1 MNTNN
6 EKKLNEE
13 WLAFIRGDVVI
24 NANKKWRLHAKLV
37 RAAIL
42 DIMAEEERHLNI
54 SYDRDLSKFK
64 NALIEKGILKN
75 KKESINNRFF
85 KWLGALIFGATIVWA
100 TNELIRF
107 DKPIPTETQVEKNNP
122 EYESDKPFSLITDKI
137 GTFTAFWPYLKI
149 TSPERFDDPIQII
162 NTQCGYGGL
171 EKLNLKDCLFLAEQK
186 NANAL
191 FNLGL
196 IYEKGISVKQNFQK
210 AYEYYKKAEALG
222 NEQAKFNIE
231 YLKEKKLIN

>member
-1 MNTNN
+1 MNIND

-37 RAAIL
+37 RSAIL
-42 DIMAEEERHLNI
+42 NIMAEEERHLNT
-54 SYDRDLSKFK
+54 SYDRDLLKFK

-75 KKESINNRFF
+75 KKESINNRFL
-85 KWLGALIFGATIVWA
+85 KWLGALVFGATIVWA
-100 TNELIRF
+100 ANELIRF
-107 DKPIPTETQVEKNNP
+107 DKPIPTESQVAINNP
-122 EYESDKPFSLITDKI
+122 EYESEKPLSNIRDKF

-149 TSPERFDDPIQII
+149 FSPERFDDPIQIVK
-162 NTQCGYGGL
+162 TQCGHGGL
-171 EKLNLKDCLFLAEQK
+171 EKLNLEDCLVLAEQ
-186 NANAL
+186 NNMNAL

-196 IYEKGISVKQNFQK
+196 MYEKGISVKQNFQK
-210 AYEYYKKAEALG
+210 AYEYYKKAEKLG
-222 NEQAKFNIE
+222 NKQATFNID

>member
-1 MNTNN
+1 M
-6 EKKLNEE
+6 L
-13 WLAFIRGDVVI
+13 
-24 NANKKWRLHAKLV
+24 
-37 RAAIL
+37 
-42 DIMAEEERHLNI
+42 
-54 SYDRDLSKFK
+54 
-64 NALIEKGILKN
+64 
-75 KKESINNRFF
+75 
-85 KWLGALIFGATIVWA
+85 
-100 TNELIRF
+100 
-107 DKPIPTETQVEKNNP
+107 IPTDFPDPVVPAINRCGI
-122 EYESDKPFSLITDKI
+122 FSKSVKI
-137 GTFTAFWPYLKI
+137 F
-149 TSPERFDDPIQII
+149 SPERFDDPIQII
-162 NTQCGYGGL
+162 NTQCGYGVL

>member
-1 MNTNN
+1 MNIND

-13 WLAFIRGDVVI
+13 WLAFIKGDVVI

-42 DIMAEEERHLNI
+42 NIMAEEERHLNT
-54 SYDRDLSKFK
+54 SYDRDLLKFK

-75 KKESINNRFF
+75 KKESINNRFL
-85 KWLGALIFGATIVWA
+85 KWLGALVFGATIVWA
-100 TNELIRF
+100 ANELIRF
-107 DKPIPTETQVEKNNP
+107 DKPIPTESQVAINNP
-122 EYESDKPFSLITDKI
+122 EYESEKPLSNIRDKF

-149 TSPERFDDPIQII
+149 FSPERFDDPIQIV
-162 NTQCGYGGL
+162 NTQCGHGGL
-171 EKLNLKDCLFLAEQK
+171 EKLNLEDCLVLAEQ
-186 NANAL
+186 NNMNAL

-196 IYEKGISVKQNFQK
+196 MYEKGISVKQNFQK
-210 AYEYYKKAEALG
+210 AYEYYKKAEKLG
-222 NEQAKFNIE
+222 NKQATFNID

>member
-1 MNTNN
+1 MNIND

-13 WLAFIRGDVVI
+13 WLAFIKGDVVI

-42 DIMAEEERHLNI
+42 NIMAEEERHLNT
-54 SYDRDLSKFK
+54 SYDRDLLKFK

-75 KKESINNRFF
+75 KKESINNRFL
-85 KWLGALIFGATIVWA
+85 KWLGALVFGATIVWA
-100 TNELIRF
+100 ANELIRF
-107 DKPIPTETQVEKNNP
+107 DKPIPTESQVAINNP
-122 EYESDKPFSLITDKI
+122 EYEGEKPLSNIRDKF

-149 TSPERFDDPIQII
+149 FSPERFDDPIQIV
-162 NTQCGYGGL
+162 NTQCGHGGL
-171 EKLNLKDCLFLAEQK
+171 EKLNLEDCLVLAEQN

-196 IYEKGISVKQNFQK
+196 MYEKGISVKQNFQK
-210 AYEYYKKAEALG
+210 AYEYYKKAEKLG
-222 NEQAKFNIE
+222 NKQATFNID

>member
-1 MNTNN
+1 MNIND

-13 WLAFIRGDVVI
+13 WLAFIKGDVVI

-42 DIMAEEERHLNI
+42 NIMAEEERHLNT
-54 SYDRDLSKFK
+54 SYDRDLLKFK

-75 KKESINNRFF
+75 KKESINNRIL
-85 KWLGALIFGATIVWA
+85 KWLGALVFGATIVWA
-100 TNELIRF
+100 ANELIRF
-107 DKPIPTETQVEKNNP
+107 DKPIPTESQIEIDNP
-122 EYESDKPFSLITDKI
+122 EYESDRPFALITDKI

-149 TSPERFDDPIQII
+149 FSPERFDDPIQIV
-162 NTQCGYGGL
+162 NTQCGHGGL
-171 EKLNLKDCLFLAEQK
+171 EKLNLKDCLVLAEQN
-186 NANAL
+186 NADAL

-196 IYEKGISVKQNFQK
+196 MYEKGISVKQNFQK
-210 AYEYYKKAEALG
+210 AYEYYKKAEALE
-222 NEQAKFNIE
+222 NDQAKFNIE

>member
-1 MNTNN
+1 MNIND

-37 RAAIL
+37 RSAIL
-42 DIMAEEERHLNI
+42 NIMAEEERHLNT
-54 SYDRDLSKFK
+54 SYDRDLLKFK

-75 KKESINNRFF
+75 KKESINNRFL
-85 KWLGALIFGATIVWA
+85 KWLGALVFGATIVWA
-100 TNELIRF
+100 ANELIRF
-107 DKPIPTETQVEKNNP
+107 DKPIPTESQVAINNP
-122 EYESDKPFSLITDKI
+122 EYESEKPLSNIRDKF

-149 TSPERFDDPIQII
+149 FSPERFDDPIQIV
-162 NTQCGYGGL
+162 NTQCGHGGL
-171 EKLNLKDCLFLAEQK
+171 EKLNLEDCLVLAEQ
-186 NANAL
+186 NNMNAL

-196 IYEKGISVKQNFQK
+196 MYEKGISVKQNFQK
-210 AYEYYKKAEALG
+210 AYDYYKKAEKLG
-222 NEQAKFNIE
+222 NKQATFNID

>member
-1 MNTNN
+1 MSINN

-37 RAAIL
+37 RAVIL
-42 DIMAEEERHLNI
+42 NIMAEEERHLNI
-54 SYDRDLSKFK
+54 SYDRDLLKFK

-75 KKESINNRFF
+75 KKESINNRFL
-85 KWLGALIFGATIVWA
+85 KWLGTLVFGATIVWA
-100 TNELIRF
+100 ANELIRF
-107 DKPIPTETQVEKNNP
+107 DKPIPTESQIEIDNP
-122 EYESDKPFSLITDKI
+122 EYESKKPLSYITDKF

-149 TSPERFDDPIQII
+149 FSPERFDDPIQIV
-162 NTQCGYGGL
+162 NTLCGHGVL
-171 EKLNLKDCLFLAEQK
+171 EKLNLKDCLVLAEQ
-186 NANAL
+186 NDADAL

-196 IYEKGISVKQNFQK
+196 MYEKGISVKQNFQK
-210 AYEYYKKAEALG
+210 AYEYYKKAEALE
-222 NEQAKFNIE
+222 NNQAKFNIE

>member
-1 MNTNN
+1 MNIND

-37 RAAIL
+37 RSAIL
-42 DIMAEEERHLNI
+42 NIMAEEERHLNT
-54 SYDRDLSKFK
+54 SYDRDLLKFK

-75 KKESINNRFF
+75 KKESINNRFL
-85 KWLGALIFGATIVWA
+85 KWLGALVFGATIVWA
-100 TNELIRF
+100 ANELIRF
-107 DKPIPTETQVEKNNP
+107 DKPIPTESQVAINNP
-122 EYESDKPFSLITDKI
+122 EYESEKPLSNIRDKF

-149 TSPERFDDPIQII
+149 FSPERFDDPIQIV
-162 NTQCGYGGL
+162 NTQCGHGGL
-171 EKLNLKDCLFLAEQK
+171 EKLNLEDCLVLAEQ
-186 NANAL
+186 NNMNAL

-196 IYEKGISVKQNFQK
+196 MYEKGISVKQNFQK
-210 AYEYYKKAEALG
+210 AYEYYKKAEKLG
-222 NEQAKFNIE
+222 NKQATFNID

>member
-1 MNTNN
+1 MNIND

-42 DIMAEEERHLNI
+42 NIMAEEERHLNK
-54 SYDRDLSKFK
+54 SYDRDLLKFK

-75 KKESINNRFF
+75 KKESKNNRFL
-85 KWLGALIFGATIVWA
+85 KWLGALVFGATIVWA
-100 TNELIRF
+100 ANELIRF
-107 DKPIPTETQVEKNNP
+107 DKPIPTESQVAINNP
-122 EYESDKPFSLITDKI
+122 EYESEKPLSNIRDKF

-149 TSPERFDDPIQII
+149 FSPERFDDPIQIV
-162 NTQCGYGGL
+162 NTQCGHGGL
-171 EKLNLKDCLFLAEQK
+171 EKLNLEDCLVLAEQ
-186 NANAL
+186 NNMNAL

-196 IYEKGISVKQNFQK
+196 MYEKGISVKQNFQK
-210 AYEYYKKAEALG
+210 AYEYYKKAEKLG
-222 NEQAKFNIE
+222 NKQATFNID